1 MAAFT
6 RVNGISGQRG
16 VLADTLQIR
25 AFLVTPNTAF
35 VNGVDGTGERV
46 ARELGTTGALLEVA
60 ADGTSMVVIG
70 DAHALTAESI
80 KVRVDQ
86 VLGVSNTT
94 VVALESLYEIGA

>member
-25 AFLVTPNTAF
+25 AFLITPAAAF
-35 VNGVDGTGERV
+35 VNNIDETGERV
-46 ARELGTTGALLEVA
+46 ARELGTTGALMEVA
-60 ADGTSMVVIG
+60 SNGSSMIVIG

-86 VLGVSNTT
+86 ILGVTTTT
-94 VVALESLYEIGA
+94 VVALTSLYGI